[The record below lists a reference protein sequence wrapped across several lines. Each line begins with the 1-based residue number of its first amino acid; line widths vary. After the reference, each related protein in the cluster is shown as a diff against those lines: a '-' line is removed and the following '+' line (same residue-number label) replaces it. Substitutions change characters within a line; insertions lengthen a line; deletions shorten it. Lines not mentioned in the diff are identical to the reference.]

1 VASAARS
8 VPRLV
13 FKHDPDLPISA
24 QREVI
29 MEALRRSQVLI
40 VAGDTGS
47 GKSTQLPQYC
57 LELGR
62 GTDALIAHTQPR
74 RLAARALAAR
84 IAEEVGQPVGRSV
97 GFRVRFADQASD
109 ATRLLLM
116 TDGLLL
122 AELASDSLL
131 RRYDTVI
138 VDEAHERTLN
148 VDLLMGVLKRLL
160 PRRPDL
166 KVIVTSATLDVE
178 RISRFFD
185 DAPII
190 TVSGRTH
197 PIEVRY
203 RETPDDAEDPDLP
216 AAVLE
221 AYQEIATEPK
231 AVGAGDILV
240 FLPGEREIRDVGE
253 FLRRELQDNVEVL
266 ELYSRL
272 SWEQQSKI
280 FQRGARQRIVL
291 ATNVAETSITVPG
304 IRAVIDSGLARISR
318 YSPRNRLQRLPIEP
332 ISRASAD
339 QRKGRCGRLGPG
351 LCVRLYTQADLVA
364 RAPYTEPEI
373 LRTNLAALLLR
384 LAADGLGEAEHFPFL
399 DAPDPRALNDGYRLL
414 QELQALD
421 ADRRITRRGRAM
433 ARLPLDPR
441 LARALLESK
450 RFRAESELLAIVAGL
465 SVPDVR
471 IAAPGGPEDAGR
483 GAAFDDPKSEFSALV
498 KVWRAYRKAR
508 EGPRRELKG
517 WCKERRFSLLR
528 LSEWDDVY
536 AQVADRAAEVGVVAQ
551 RQAASYAGV
560 HRSLL
565 AGFCTMVGMRGEE
578 GAYLGTRGV
587 HFHIFPGSPLV
598 RRRPRWVM
606 AANIVETSRVFA
618 RRVAE
623 VEPQWIEAAASHLL
637 KREYFE
643 PDWDEDRE
651 EVVARERI
659 SFLGLILSANRVV
672 NYGPIAPEESRRIFA
687 REALVYQRLHRRPD
701 WLLANDAAVRE
712 AQRMEERLRTRDL
725 LQGAEAFVE
734 FYDRALPRQVS
745 SAATLEYFTRHLSA
759 AERAALTLTS
769 EQIFARVPA
778 PEALAQFPEVAHVDA
793 LTVPVEY
800 RFAPGE
806 ARDGAILRIP
816 LLALPGLTRPQV
828 DAAVP
833 GLAEPRIEALL
844 RSLPKDARRNLIPIG
859 DTAAQYLANMR
870 ASAGAAA
877 GGSASASAGAEAN
890 AGTVAADPHSL
901 KRWLKEQ
908 RGIPDSLLRFDLAA
922 VPVHLMPQLA
932 VTADGKELAHGKTL
946 VELRRA
952 SAAAAR
958 AELERRARAAYGLAG
973 AWRKFEIDE
982 LPDTVPLALEQ
993 GTVQVF
999 PTLARGSQALEVRY
1013 EWSAAEAGR
1022 SWRQGAVQ
1030 LARIML
1036 AAQARDLG
1044 KTLAGN
1050 AALLLGASPYL
1061 KSSALVEVLLQLAFR
1076 RACFEDGEAPRTREA
1091 FEKAVDRGRAR
1102 LHPCLEEIAAG
1113 ASGWFTEARAARR
1126 ALDDPRNTAAAD
1138 AAEESTEHLRRLLSA
1153 GNLESLSPDWLR
1165 QLPRYLKAEERRW
1178 QRSAA
1183 RGGESPHIVRELREW
1198 SARCRRLANEVGA
1211 EMRWIPELDDLQNW
1225 IEEYRVSLYAQE
1237 LKTLGPISAA
1247 RLETRAAGIEAWI
1260 AR

>member
-1 VASAARS
+1 
-8 VPRLV
+8 
-13 FKHDPDLPISA
+13 
-24 QREVI
+24 
-29 MEALRRSQVLI
+29 MEALRRNQVII

-62 GTDALIAHTQPR
+62 GMDALIAHTQPR

-84 IAEEVGQPVGRSV
+84 IAEEVGQTVGRSV
-97 GFRVRFADQASD
+97 GFRVRFADQVSD
-109 ATRLLLM
+109 ATRLTLM

-122 AELASDSLL
+122 AELSLDPQL

-166 KVIVTSATLDVE
+166 KVIVTSATLDIE
-178 RISRFFD
+178 RIAQFFD
-185 DAPII
+185 GAPVI

-203 RETPDDAEDPDLP
+203 RQTADDADDPDLP

-221 AYQEIATEPK
+221 AYREIATEP
-231 AVGAGDILV
+231 GQIGGGDILV

-253 FLRRELQDNVEVL
+253 HMLRELQSNVEIL

-272 SWEQQSKI
+272 SWERQSKI
-280 FQRGARQRIVL
+280 FQRGPRQRIVL

-351 LCVRLYTQADLVA
+351 LCLRLYTQADFDA

-384 LAADGLGEAEHFPFL
+384 LAADGLGEAENFPFVDPP
-399 DAPDPRALNDGYRLL
+399 DARALGDGYRLL

-421 ADRRITRRGRAM
+421 ADRRITRCGRAM
-433 ARLPLDPR
+433 AQLPLDPR

-450 RFRAESELLAIVAGL
+450 RFRASAELLAIVAGL

-471 IAAPGGPEDAGR
+471 IAVPGGTGDPGQ
-483 GAAFDDPKSEFSALV
+483 GAAFEDHKSEFSALV
-498 KVWRAYRKAR
+498 KLWRAYRKAR
-508 EGPRRELKG
+508 EGSRRELRI
-517 WCKERRFSLLR
+517 WCKERGLSLLR
-528 LSEWDDVY
+528 LSEWDDVH
-536 AQVADRAAEVGVVAQ
+536 AQVADRAADLSVVAQ
-551 RQAASYAGV
+551 RQAASYTGV

-565 AGFCTMVGMRGEE
+565 AGFCTMVGTRGEE

-587 HFHIFPGSPLV
+587 HFHIFPGSSLV

-623 VEPQWIEAAASHLL
+623 VEPQWIEAAAAHLL
-637 KREYFE
+637 KREYLE
-643 PDWDEDRE
+643 PDWDEERE
-651 EVVARERI
+651 EVVARERV
-659 SFLGLILSANRVV
+659 SFLGLVLSANRVV

-687 REALVYQRLHRRPD
+687 REALVYQRLRRRPE
-701 WLLANDAAVRE
+701 WLLANDAALRD
-712 AQRMEERLRTRDL
+712 AQQVEERLRTRDL
-725 LQGAEAFVE
+725 LHGAEAFVE

-745 SAATLEYFTRHLSA
+745 SAATLEYFNRHLSD
-759 AERAALTLTS
+759 AERRALTLDF
-769 EQIFARVPA
+769 EHIFAKQ
-778 PEALAQFPEVAHVDA
+778 PEPQALAQFPVVADIDA
-793 LTVPVEY
+793 LSIPVEY
-800 RFAPGE
+800 HFAPGE
-806 ARDGAILRIP
+806 TRDGALLRIP
-816 LLALPGLTRPQV
+816 LLALPGLTRAAV

-833 GLAEPRIEALL
+833 GFAEPRIEALL

-859 DTAAQYLANMR
+859 ETAAHFLASARMSTGRSTGGDGPR
-870 ASAGAAA
+870 AAGAAT
-877 GGSASASAGAEAN
+877 GAP
-890 AGTVAADPHSL
+890 ADPL
-901 KRWLKEQ
+901 RLRVWLKEQ

-922 VPVHLMPQLA
+922 VPAHLMPQLA
-932 VTADGKELAHGKTL
+932 VIADGREMAHGKTL
-946 VELRRA
+946 AELRRV

-958 AELERRARAAYGLAG
+958 RELDAQARAAYGIVG
-973 AWRKFEIDE
+973 AWRRFEIDE
-982 LPDTVPLALEQ
+982 LPETVPLALEQ
-993 GTVQVF
+993 GTVPVY
-999 PTLARGSQALEVRY
+999 PALARGSQALEVRY
-1013 EWSAAEAGR
+1013 EWSAAEARR
-1022 SWRQGAVQ
+1022 SWRQGAVH

-1036 AAQARDLG
+1036 ASQARDLG
-1044 KTLAGN
+1044 KAIAGN
-1050 AALLLGASPYL
+1050 ASLLLAASPYL
-1061 KSSALVEVLLQLAFR
+1061 KSGALIEAVLQLVFR
-1076 RACFEDGEAPRTREA
+1076 RACFEDGEAPRTRQA
-1091 FEKAVDRGRAR
+1091 FDAAVDQGRAR
-1102 LHPCLEEIAAG
+1102 LHPCLEETMAVALN
-1113 ASGWFTEARAARR
+1113 WFTEARAVRR
-1126 ALDDPRNTAAAD
+1126 AFDDPRTALAAD
-1138 AAEESTEHLRRLLSA
+1138 AVGESHEHLRRLLSA
-1153 GNLESLSPDWLR
+1153 GNLESLSADWLR

-1183 RGGESPHIVRELREW
+1183 RGGEPPHIVRELREW
-1198 SARCRRLANEVGA
+1198 SRRLRTLAHEVGA
-1211 EMRWIPELDDLQNW
+1211 ELRWIPELDELQNW

-1237 LKTLGPISAA
+1237 LKTLAPISAA
-1247 RLETRAAGIEAWI
+1247 RLESRVAEIEAWI